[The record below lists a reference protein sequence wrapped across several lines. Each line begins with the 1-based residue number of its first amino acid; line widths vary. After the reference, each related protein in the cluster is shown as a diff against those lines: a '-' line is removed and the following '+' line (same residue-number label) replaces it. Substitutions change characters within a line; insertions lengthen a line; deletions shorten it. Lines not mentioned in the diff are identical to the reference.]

1 MIRVHNGVKSF
12 LKEHSCFRP
21 SVFSEIFIHSFIP
34 YSIRIEQISKSGFM
48 SENVAGFSHIQT
60 NIPKHYLG
68 NDKMEILNFFTFT
81 DFVNL

>member
-1 MIRVHNGVKSF
+1 
-12 LKEHSCFRP
+12 
-21 SVFSEIFIHSFIP
+21 
-34 YSIRIEQISKSGFM
+34 M

-81 DFVNL
+81 DFVNLQNLPIDFSDTSINYIKYFIHQEKAVIITSFS